1 VLGPDTIRTAAEAGV
16 DVIAV
21 EAGKT
26 LILAKEE
33 VAQLCASLKVSLVG
47 VA

>member
-1 VLGPDTIRTAAEAGV
+1 V

-21 EAGKT
+21 EAGMT

-33 VAQLCASLKVSLVG
+33 VATLCASLKVSLVG
-47 VA
+47 VG